1 MLGEDS
7 IDFDITLTSVDQ
19 STKVATL
26 VVRHVPPE
34 QSQVRLPA
42 TWMRE
47 PVADTPNNWVQVT
60 RRDGKF
66 VAAVGKE
73 TFDVRMEVSV
83 VDGKI
88 LSGVIENPVN
98 ARERDCRDAALASC
112 GDPHPRHIF
121 RKIEI
126 SLDR

>member
-1 MLGEDS
+1 
-7 IDFDITLTSVDQ
+7 
-19 STKVATL
+19 
-26 VVRHVPPE
+26 
-34 QSQVRLPA
+34 
-42 TWMRE
+42 MRE

-60 RRDGKF
+60 KKDGKF

-83 VDGKI
+83 ADGKI
-88 LSGVIENPVN
+88 LSGAMENGVS
-98 ARERDCRDAALASC
+98 AQERDCHDAAFASC
-112 GDPHPRHIF
+112 GDPRPRHTF